1 MLAYDGVR
9 SLTLTSLRWRTAMAL
24 PLSTHIHHVA
34 PETLVKSWRWGGGVH
49 RYSGIQTHSVC
60 GCVCVCVRAHTH
72 NALCG
77 WVWVFLTSVIWG
89 RKWLSAEWWSWS
101 KWIHNTKAEVEG
113 SWLSTLSVTNH
124 AVTKNQSQKKWKPC
138 QRAAFTRTL
147 FSLTEP
153 NPYHHG
159 AISAPGTSVQTQQEL
174 FVGVFDFYFTL
185 TLGHTDWF
193 SPTYELF
200 VIHVPLCLMRA
211 IRVAV

>member
-1 MLAYDGVR
+1 MKDSHGAPFKY
-9 SLTLTSLRWRTAMAL
+9 
-24 PLSTHIHHVA
+24 THPSCCPRDIGEELKVG
-34 PETLVKSWRWGGGVH
+34 WGGTQVFRH
-49 RYSGIQTHSVC
+49 TNTQCLWV
-60 GCVCVCVRAHTH
+60 CVCVCAHTH

-138 QRAAFTRTL
+138 QRAAFTQTL

-200 VIHVPLCLMRA
+200 VIHVPLCLMRV